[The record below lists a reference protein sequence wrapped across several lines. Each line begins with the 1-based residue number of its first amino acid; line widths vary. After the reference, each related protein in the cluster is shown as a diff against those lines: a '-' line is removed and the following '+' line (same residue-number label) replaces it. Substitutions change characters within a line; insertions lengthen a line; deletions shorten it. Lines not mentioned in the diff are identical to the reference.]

1 MKKSNYRVVP
11 MQHEKFGACW
21 AIKQGKL
28 LVGTFI
34 SKLKADQKK
43 MALDAMEQE
52 DFLLG
57 KTKNQELK
65 IEL

>member
-1 MKKSNYRVVP
+1 
-11 MQHEKFGACW
+11 
-21 AIKQGKL
+21 
-28 LVGTFI
+28 
-34 SKLKADQKK
+34 

>member
-1 MKKSNYRVVP
+1 MKKSSYRVVP
-11 MQHEKFGACW
+11 TQHEKFGACW
-21 AIKQGKL
+21 AIKQGKVV
-28 LVGTFI
+28 VGTFI
-34 SKLKADQKK
+34 SKIKADQKK

-52 DFLLG
+52 DCLLG